1 MKMGVEAQVIL
12 MIIITCIGVGWISKE
27 AWDRP
32 CWIAGRGTVITLAG
46 SLVVLLLLS
55 FTS

>member
-1 MKMGVEAQVIL
+1 MGVEEQTIM
-12 MIIITCIGVGWISKE
+12 MIIVACIGVGWICKE
-27 AWDRP
+27 AWERP

>member
-1 MKMGVEAQVIL
+1 MGVETQVIL
-12 MIIITCIGVGWISKE
+12 MIIIAAMGCGWLCKE
-27 AWDRP
+27 VWENHYRMGG
-32 CWIAGRGTVITLAG
+32 GRGLVITLAG

>member
-1 MKMGVEAQVIL
+1 MGVEAQTIL
-12 MIIITCIGVGWISKE
+12 MIIVAAMGCGWFCKVT
-27 AWDRP
+27 WDEP

>member
-1 MKMGVEAQVIL
+1 MGVEAQVIL
-12 MIIITCIGVGWISKE
+12 MIIIACIGVGWICKE
-27 AWDRP
+27 AWERP